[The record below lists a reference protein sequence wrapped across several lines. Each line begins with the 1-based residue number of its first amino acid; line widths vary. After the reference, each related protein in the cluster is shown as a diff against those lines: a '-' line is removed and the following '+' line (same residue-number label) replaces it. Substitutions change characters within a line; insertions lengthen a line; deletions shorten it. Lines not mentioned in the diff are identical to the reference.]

1 MINLLGG
8 GLLPPTFYTRSRD
21 LGPSD
26 PWSLTKNLN
35 YETVDNSVRK
45 TTTTTFPPNAEFF
58 LPETPNF
65 WRPGSNTIKL
75 FLPQLNCHKI
85 TSRFWFIVW
94 DLQWVFKWAWD
105 LNLRLQE
112 TNDGKCRP
120 IYSTT
125 LKSQTLIGSNLSRD
139 LQKST
144 QNVNICV
151 RIDCSLK
158 CLLVP

>member
-112 TNDGKCRP
+112 TNDGKCDQFTALLWNHKLWLVQTCLVTFKNP
-120 IYSTT
+120 
-125 LKSQTLIGSNLSRD
+125 LKMWIFVWELTAA
-139 LQKST
+139 
-144 QNVNICV
+144 
-151 RIDCSLK
+151 
-158 CLLVP
+158 

>member
-8 GLLPPTFYTRSRD
+8 GLLPPTIYTRSRD

-75 FLPQLNCHKI
+75 LLPQLNCHKI

-112 TNDGKCRP
+112 TNDGKCDQFTALLWNHKLWLVQTCLVTCKNP
-120 IYSTT
+120 
-125 LKSQTLIGSNLSRD
+125 LKMWIFVWELTAA
-139 LQKST
+139 
-144 QNVNICV
+144 
-151 RIDCSLK
+151 
-158 CLLVP
+158 

>member
-8 GLLPPTFYTRSRD
+8 GLLPPTIYTRSRD

-112 TNDGKCRP
+112 TNDGKCDQFTALLWNHKLWLVQTCLVTFKNP
-120 IYSTT
+120 
-125 LKSQTLIGSNLSRD
+125 LKMWIFVWELTAA
-139 LQKST
+139 
-144 QNVNICV
+144 
-151 RIDCSLK
+151 
-158 CLLVP
+158 

>member
-105 LNLRLQE
+105 LNPRLQE
-112 TNDGKCRP
+112 TNDGKCDQFTALLWNHKLWLVQTCLVTFKNP
-120 IYSTT
+120 
-125 LKSQTLIGSNLSRD
+125 LKMWIFVWELTAA
-139 LQKST
+139 
-144 QNVNICV
+144 
-151 RIDCSLK
+151 
-158 CLLVP
+158 

>member
-94 DLQWVFKWAWD
+94 DLQWVFKWARD

-112 TNDGKCRP
+112 TNDGKCDQFTALLWNHKLWLVQTCLVTFKNP
-120 IYSTT
+120 
-125 LKSQTLIGSNLSRD
+125 LKMWIFVWELTAA
-139 LQKST
+139 
-144 QNVNICV
+144 
-151 RIDCSLK
+151 
-158 CLLVP
+158 

>member
-21 LGPSD
+21 LGQSD

-112 TNDGKCRP
+112 TNDGKCDQFTALLWNHKLWLVQTCLVTFKNP
-120 IYSTT
+120 
-125 LKSQTLIGSNLSRD
+125 LKMWIFVWELTAA
-139 LQKST
+139 
-144 QNVNICV
+144 
-151 RIDCSLK
+151 
-158 CLLVP
+158 